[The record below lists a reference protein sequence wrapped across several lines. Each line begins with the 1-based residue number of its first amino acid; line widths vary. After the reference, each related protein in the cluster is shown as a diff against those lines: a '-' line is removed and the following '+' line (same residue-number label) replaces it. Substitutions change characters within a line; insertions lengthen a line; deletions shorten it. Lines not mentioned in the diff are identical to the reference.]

1 MCVSE
6 KVIEK
11 NKEVKGIR
19 ERLRVW
25 KVELDV
31 IIVIVRTSGGGTE
44 VRGKKVTKGQWKGA
58 SQRRGD
64 PSVRKASES
73 GRDSCVRP
81 RLRHVH
87 WKHI

>member
-1 MCVSE
+1 MIIEPRNVIVCVSE

-31 IIVIVRTSGGGTE
+31 IIVIVGLQGGNRGERQEGDQGTVE
-44 VRGKKVTKGQWKGA
+44 GSFPEERG
-58 SQRRGD
+58 
-64 PSVRKASES
+64 PF
-73 GRDSCVRP
+73 C
-81 RLRHVH
+81 
-87 WKHI
+87 

>member
-1 MCVSE
+1 MIIEPRNVIVCVSE

-31 IIVIVRTSGGGTE
+31 IIVIVRTSEGE
-44 VRGKKVTKGQWKGA
+44 
-58 SQRRGD
+58 QR
-64 PSVRKASES
+64 
-73 GRDSCVRP
+73 
-81 RLRHVH
+81 
-87 WKHI
+87 

>member
-6 KVIEK
+6 KVIQK

-31 IIVIVRTSGGGTE
+31 IIVIVRTSGGNRGERQEGDQGTVE
-44 VRGKKVTKGQWKGA
+44 GSFPEERG
-58 SQRRGD
+58 
-64 PSVRKASES
+64 PF
-73 GRDSCVRP
+73 C
-81 RLRHVH
+81 
-87 WKHI
+87 